1 MCGPYA
7 KGAPRLFSPLPLPE
21 SPADVVAL
29 VLDELR
35 AARRELDDARRI
47 THMLTADPGA
57 QPRAGIELQVATRRV
72 ELWRAQVASCERQA
86 RALGLDVA
94 STL

>member
-1 MCGPYA
+1 M
-7 KGAPRLFSPLPLPE
+7 FLPLNVPE
-21 SPADVVAL
+21 PPADVVAQ

-35 AARRELDDARRI
+35 DARRELDDARRI
-47 THMLTADPGA
+47 SHMLTADPGA

-72 ELWRAQVASCERQA
+72 ELWRHQLAAVERHA
-86 RALGLDVA
+86 RALGLDVP

>member
-1 MCGPYA
+1 MQ
-7 KGAPRLFSPLPLPE
+7 LFPLPDP
-21 SPADVVAL
+21 PADVVDQ

-35 AARRELDDARRI
+35 TARRELTDARRI
-47 THMLTADPGA
+47 VTMLSIDPGA

-72 ELWRAQVASCERQA
+72 ELWRAHVMSTERRA
-86 RALGLDVA
+86 RSLGLDLT